1 MPELSRSQSL
11 PCLNLFPGQG
21 LLHSISLAFRY
32 GSLSE
37 IWEKEPERV
46 DKHSRKMEE
55 FEFAG
60 KLNKRASFI

>member
-11 PCLNLFPGQG
+11 PCLNLFPGQS

-46 DKHSRKMEE
+46 DKEWINTPERWRSLSLQ
-55 FEFAG
+55 G
-60 KLNKRASFI
+60 N